1 MTIVYALLMVVMLV
15 FAGLQ
20 YNDDDGLY
28 WAIIYLVPA
37 MALGLAAF
45 VPHRFTTLLGRILLF
60 CAIVILGFGVYV
72 YWPSGLDTTPVSQW
86 WGKESIVEGFGVA
99 IAYLFTCITIPLA
112 FRTSTR
118 RLRKK
123 DNG

>member
-1 MTIVYALLMVVMLV
+1 MTIIYAILMLVMLV

-20 YNDDDGLY
+20 YNDEDGLY

-60 CAIVILGFGVYV
+60 CAIVVLAFGVFV
-72 YWPSGLDTTPVSQW
+72 YWPTGLSTVPMSEWFQT
-86 WGKESIVEGFGVA
+86 ESINEGFGVA
-99 IAYLFTCITIPLA
+99 IAYLFTCVTIPLA

-118 RLRKK
+118 RLR
-123 DNG
+123 